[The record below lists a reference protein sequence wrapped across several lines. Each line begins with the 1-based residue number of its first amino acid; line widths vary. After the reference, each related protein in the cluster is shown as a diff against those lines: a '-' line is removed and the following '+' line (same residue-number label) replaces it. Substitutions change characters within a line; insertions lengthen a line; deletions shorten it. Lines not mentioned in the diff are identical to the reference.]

1 MKRGEVAV
9 FKAGESYEP
18 PAGAYFVVAVKPNH
32 PPVKSP
38 PEIIPPP
45 KNMMVFEGAKFFIYE
60 EKLEPGDTATASASK
75 SG

>member
-38 PEIIPPP
+38 PEIRACDC
-45 KNMMVFEGAKFFIYE
+45 ELARADHSYGQE
-60 EKLEPGDTATASASK
+60 HR
-75 SG
+75 